1 MKSLIEDAKAGA
13 TLNVTGSSAS
23 TNAASSSSLPSMFP
37 AGSAPPLSPRSTSGS
52 PRVMRRGS
60 GVGPSSLGS
69 PLKLVSEPVRE
80 VIPQVLLICACN
92 YYCAI
97 YFYDHCSSIFFLLFL
112 VLVLNAFAVLLQ
124 KWAPSSKRFAG
135 AMLI

>member
-1 MKSLIEDAKAGA
+1 LIEDAKSGA
-13 TLNVTGSSAS
+13 TLNVAGSSGG

-69 PLKLVSEPVRE
+69 PLKLVSEPVSE

-92 YYCAI
+92 SY
-97 YFYDHCSSIFFLLFL
+97 
-112 VLVLNAFAVLLQ
+112 
-124 KWAPSSKRFAG
+124 
-135 AMLI
+135 